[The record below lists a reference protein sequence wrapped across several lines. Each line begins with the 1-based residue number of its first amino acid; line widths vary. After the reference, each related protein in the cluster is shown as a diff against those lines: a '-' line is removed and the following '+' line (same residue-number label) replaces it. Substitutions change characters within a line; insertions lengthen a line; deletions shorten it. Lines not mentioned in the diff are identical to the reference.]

1 VNDKNIVWIIDGLGM
16 GGAEKLTVPFIQN
29 LAEEGFDLRVCVL
42 QERHGNPYAAAIAK
56 IGVPVDLVPVK
67 KLRDLTAIPR
77 LVRYLRS
84 HKAALVHT
92 QLEFSNTLGNIAAK
106 LLRLPSLCTLHT
118 IENFDRGS
126 KARLRT
132 RVMLWSLRN
141 FCDKVITVSGELRRH
156 HLASGRPAPE
166 TVMTLY
172 NGIDQSHPVE
182 ADAAK
187 FRQLRSDLGIPCD
200 APLLLTVAVLREGKG
215 IQYMLEALPHILDAA
230 PEARYLVAGDGD
242 HRNALENMTKQL
254 RISKH
259 VIFAGYREDIHDLM
273 SISDVFVLPTLREA
287 LPTVLA
293 EAMSAGLPI
302 IASAVG
308 GVPEMVT
315 DQING
320 ILVPPRDTGKLADAC
335 IRLLSSKADARRMGE
350 QGRTIAAEKFD
361 IQKQA
366 RKLGLVYRQ
375 LLESRA

>member
-172 NGIDQSHPVE
+172 NGI
-182 ADAAK
+182 
-187 FRQLRSDLGIPCD
+187 
-200 APLLLTVAVLREGKG
+200 
-215 IQYMLEALPHILDAA
+215 LDAA

-320 ILVPPRDTGKLADAC
+320 ILVPPRDTEKLADAC